1 MKTYFRRKNGITDD
15 SYLNDHST
23 SWLSSNLPP
32 NCNLQGGLRNLIPPG
47 THLPYGVIMSS
58 LIPRLKMPYFRRALP
73 GIRHWMHVLPHS
85 IHPFYNGH
93 REWIEKEL
101 LRQTFP
107 HWEYYYS
114 GQKGFDQVATP
125 RFNIKVCVHA
135 NRTI

>member
-93 REWIEKEL
+93 REWIESEIL
-101 LRQTFP
+101 YQTFP
-107 HWEYYYS
+107 RCDCY
-114 GQKGFDQVATP
+114 
-125 RFNIKVCVHA
+125 
-135 NRTI
+135 RTIFAELEPEASPRLNNKLCVNTK